1 MKNLDFIYKRHSVR
15 KFKDQDVPMEDIK
28 EMIKAATHAPS
39 GKNVQNW
46 HFVVVKDKQK
56 IQEMAKL
63 IEKKH
68 MEIANYTKDE
78 KKREK
83 FIKFLKY
90 FIMFKNAPVLI
101 MVYAGD
107 YPVTALDLLKEGGA
121 SDEEIRELLKPAP
134 GIQNIGAA
142 MENLL
147 LAAANMGYGGCWM
160 TGPNYAR
167 SELAEFIGFKKDGY
181 SLVAMTPIG
190 VPDGEVKSPPR
201 KPLEEV
207 MTVIE

>member
-1 MKNLDFIYKRHSVR
+1 MSNLDFIYKRHSVR
-15 KFKDQDVPMEDIK
+15 KFKEEQVPVEDIK
-28 EMIKAATHAPS
+28 EMIKAATYAPS

-46 HFVVVKDKQK
+46 HFVVVRDKEK
-56 IQEMAKL
+56 IQEMARI

-68 MEIANYTKDE
+68 EEVAAYTKDE

-83 FIKFLKY
+83 FMKFLRY
-90 FIMFKNAPVLI
+90 FTVFKNAPSVVI
-101 MVYAGD
+101 VYAGE

-121 SDEEIRELLKPAP
+121 SKEEIHSLLKPSP

-160 TGPNYAR
+160 TGPNYAKD
-167 SELAEFIGFKKDGY
+167 EIAEFIGFEKEGY
-181 SLVAMTPIG
+181 TFAAMTPIG
-190 VPDGEVKSPPR
+190 IPDGEVKSPPR
-201 KPLEEV
+201 KDVEEV
-207 MTVIE
+207 MTIIE

>member
-1 MKNLDFIYKRHSVR
+1 MKNLDFIYKRQSVR
-15 KFKDQDVPMEDIK
+15 KFKDQNVPMEDIK
-28 EMIKAATHAPS
+28 EMIKAATYAPS

-46 HFVVVKDKQK
+46 HFVVVKDKEK
-56 IQEMAKL
+56 IQEMAKI
-63 IEKKH
+63 IERKH
-68 MEIANYTKDE
+68 EEVANYTKDE

-83 FIKFLKY
+83 FMKFLKY
-90 FIMFKNAPVLI
+90 FTMFKNAPVLI

-121 SDEEIRELLKPAP
+121 SSEEIHSLLKPAP

-142 MENLL
+142 IENLL

-160 TGPNYAR
+160 TGPNYAKN
-167 SELAEFIGFKKDGY
+167 ELAEFIGFEKEGY
-181 SLVAMTPIG
+181 TLVAITPIG
-190 VPDGEVKSPPR
+190 VPDGEIISPPR
-201 KPLEEV
+201 KPVEEV